1 MTSDSNIEEGA
12 AIPTPWFKKKR
23 IMIPVGFLVLA
34 MLSSVFGSSSETS
47 TSSSTSSASSSESAE
62 PEEPVEVE
70 PVGGRYGD
78 YPAAQLKFVQT
89 VDKAKTAIRD
99 AETDLQESVAL
110 RARDKAL
117 CAILGKNNATNWTGL
132 IGRIGANGE
141 GKAYVTVDIGDD
153 MKVSTWNNALS
164 DFMDDT
170 LIPTTSSFFDD
181 LVALKK
187 GDPVTFSGT
196 FLSSSDS
203 CLKKSNLTDLFYGR
217 DPDFVFRFSDVS
229 AR

>member
-1 MTSDSNIEEGA
+1 MTSESNIDESA
-12 AIPTPWFKKKR
+12 PVSKPWFKKKR
-23 IMIPVGFLVLA
+23 FVIPIGFLVLA
-34 MLSSVFGSSSETS
+34 MMSGVFSSSSET
-47 TSSSTSSASSSESAE
+47 TSSPASSSATSSESAA
-62 PEEPVEVE
+62 PEEPAEVE

-78 YPAAQLKFVQT
+78 YPVAQLKFVQT

-110 RARDKAL
+110 RSRDKAL
-117 CAILGKNNATNWTGL
+117 CAILGNNKATNWTGV
-132 IGRIGANGE
+132 IGRVGANGE
-141 GKAYVTVDIGDD
+141 GKAYVLVDIADD

-164 DFMDDT
+164 DFQDDT

-196 FLSSSDS
+196 FLSSNDS
-203 CLKKSNLTDLFYGR
+203 CLKKSNLTDIFYGR
-217 DPDFVFRFSDVS
+217 DPDFVFRFSDIS

>member
-1 MTSDSNIEEGA
+1 MTSDFNIQEGA
-12 AIPTPWFKKKR
+12 PMPRPWFKKKR
-23 IMIPVGFLVLA
+23 FVIPLGFLVLA
-34 MLSSVFGSSSETS
+34 MLSGIFGSSPETS
-47 TSSSTSSASSSESAE
+47 TSSSSSSASSSESAA

-78 YPAAQLKFVQT
+78 YPAPQLKFVQT
-89 VDKAKTAIRD
+89 VDTAKTAISD

-117 CAILGKNNATNWTGL
+117 CKILGNNKATNWTGV

-164 DFMDDT
+164 DFRDDT

-196 FLSSSDS
+196 FLSSNDS
-203 CLKKSNLTDLFYGR
+203 CLKKSNLTDIFYGR
-217 DPDFVFRFSDVS
+217 DPDFVFRFSDVL